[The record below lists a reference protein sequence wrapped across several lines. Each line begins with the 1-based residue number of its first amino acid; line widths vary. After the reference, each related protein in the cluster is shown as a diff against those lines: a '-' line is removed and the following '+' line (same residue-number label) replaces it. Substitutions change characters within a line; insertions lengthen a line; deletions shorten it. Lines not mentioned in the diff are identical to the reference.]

1 MYCNHYGFSEKP
13 FDVTPDPKFLY
24 SSPKHREILAA
35 LIYGI
40 TERRGFVAIIGEV
53 GTGKTT
59 LLNAALDRL
68 EDNVKVAYIFN
79 TDVTADQ
86 LLANI
91 LAELD
96 LARAGESLDRSQA
109 LDRLNRFATQQLSA
123 GGNVALIVDEAHN
136 LDRQTMESLRLLSNL
151 ETHKRK
157 LIQIVLSGQPELDS
171 KLSDIRLRQ
180 LAERISMKRYIMPLN
195 EEETYQ
201 YIQHRLAVA
210 EYEGEQLL
218 DEKAQRLV
226 WNYSGGIPR
235 RINILCDNVFL
246 IGYGLD
252 KKRIEAGMVEEAIRD
267 LSWSPFTAARCDDN
281 IRPKVQKPLQQKQ
294 VNSPEDPAGSL
305 WHRAQILDQARRRD
319 RKA

>member
-68 EDNVKVAYIFN
+68 EENVKVAYIFN

-91 LAELD
+91 LAELG
-96 LARAGESLDRSQA
+96 LAEPAESLDKNQA
-109 LDRLNRFATQQLSA
+109 LDRLNRLATQQLSA
-123 GGNVALIVDEAHN
+123 GGNVALIVDEAQN

-171 KLSDIRLRQ
+171 KLSDTRLRQ
-180 LAERISMKRYIMPLN
+180 LDGAD
-195 EEETYQ
+195 
-201 YIQHRLAVA
+201 QHEALYHAV
-210 EYEGEQLL
+210 E
-218 DEKAQRLV
+218 
-226 WNYSGGIPR
+226 
-235 RINILCDNVFL
+235 
-246 IGYGLD
+246 
-252 KKRIEAGMVEEAIRD
+252 
-267 LSWSPFTAARCDDN
+267 
-281 IRPKVQKPLQQKQ
+281 
-294 VNSPEDPAGSL
+294 
-305 WHRAQILDQARRRD
+305 RRRD
-319 RKA
+319 LPVYSTPAGRRRL